1 MINIVIPI
9 AGENTFFQELAF
21 PVPLMEING
30 KTIIEHLMENYAS
43 IEDKRFIF
51 ILKECDTRKF
61 HLDESLKRLDDTCKI
76 ITVAN
81 ETKGAAC
88 SVMLASEYIDNDT
101 PLIIANV
108 NQLFDV
114 NLKNAVEY
122 FSHFDAGVI
131 TFTSIHPKYSYA
143 KTNAENNVI
152 QVAEKQPISKNAIAG
167 FFYFSKGRDF
177 IKASENM
184 IKKDV
189 NYGGQYFVAT
199 ALNELILQNKN
210 VTIFAI
216 DKSAYHIFYNLEKI
230 REYERIQNNA

>member
-1 MINIVIPI
+1 MIPI
-9 AGENTFFQELAF
+9 AGENTFFQDSVF
-21 PVPLMEING
+21 PMPLIEING
-30 KTIIEHLMENYAS
+30 KTILEHLIENYAS
-43 IEDKRFIF
+43 IEEKQFIF

-61 HLDESLKRLDDTCKI
+61 YLDESLKRLDDTCRI
-76 ITVAN
+76 ITIAN

-88 SVMLASEYIDNDT
+88 SVMLASEYINNDT

-108 NQLFDV
+108 NQLLDI

-122 FSHFDAGVI
+122 FSSFDAGVI
-131 TFTSIHPKYSYA
+131 TFASIHPKYSYA

-167 FFYFSKGRDF
+167 FFYFAKGRDF
-177 IKASENM
+177 IKASESM

-189 NYGGQYFVAT
+189 NYGGQYFVAP

-210 VTIFAI
+210 VTIFSI

>member
-114 NLKNAVEY
+114 NLKNVVVY
-122 FSHFDAGVI
+122 FAHFDAGVI
-131 TFTSIHPKYSYA
+131 NFTSIRP
-143 KTNAENNVI
+143 
-152 QVAEKQPISKNAIAG
+152 
-167 FFYFSKGRDF
+167 
-177 IKASENM
+177 
-184 IKKDV
+184 
-189 NYGGQYFVAT
+189 
-199 ALNELILQNKN
+199 
-210 VTIFAI
+210 
-216 DKSAYHIFYNLEKI
+216 
-230 REYERIQNNA
+230 